1 MSKPPPMLNLADLKF
16 IPFENGGA
24 FCASLGAIGRPL
36 GMKKMGCGVVILEP
50 GKRAWPLHE
59 HYGQE
64 ETFII
69 LDGEGTIRY
78 GDSEFPV
85 NSGDV
90 IFTPPGKGT
99 AHQIVNTSNATLRY
113 LALSTTENP
122 ELCYYPDSGKYAAYA
137 STKDS
142 TTHLVAHEDSAVD
155 YWDGEL

>member
-1 MSKPPPMLNLADLKF
+1 MLNLADLKF
-16 IPFENGGA
+16 RPFENGGD

-36 GMKKMGCGVVILEP
+36 GMKKMGCGVVILEA

-85 NSGDV
+85 KSGDV

>member
-1 MSKPPPMLNLADLKF
+1 MLNLADLKF
-16 IPFENGGA
+16 RPFENGGD

-85 NSGDV
+85 KSGDV

>member
-1 MSKPPPMLNLADLKF
+1 MLNLADLKF
-16 IPFENGGA
+16 RPFENGGD

-36 GMKKMGCGVVILEP
+36 GMKKMGCGVVILDP

-85 NSGDV
+85 KSGDV